1 MLLLGSIF
9 IANRAR
15 ADDAAPPPLGMSPQA
30 AQVSAQVA
38 NLQAPQI
45 EANLSS
51 DFQIQYHGFF
61 RAPLVLGFGTRPD
74 AMPGQSGI
82 QVHSP
87 PMVPDANYVNWA
99 FTNNLGGPWAQ
110 LNFSAGNAK
119 VSGTVILA
127 AYNLTDAGWTNLTA
141 QLGITQA
148 FLTVNLPHLLPR
160 LRLLAN
166 IGAFSNGYGAAGKY
180 DAGFYNTFLIGR
192 THVAGETVTLS
203 IKASDAWAIQLEEGF
218 GAKLDVIPYVAPMQQ
233 SPLLPYPGPTAQGST
248 LLAHAHA
255 GVSYQQKLL
264 LGVHWLYT
272 FTQDGRAT
280 PTQPDGHIQVL
291 GADIKLNGGVLGD
304 GYVGFSNVQ
313 ASHSLPVADSLEL
326 LHSIG
331 GWELRDNF
339 FGPNSDGT
347 GSIWSVLFQYTFSLA
362 TALRHPNPFWG
373 QGPDLLLSVF
383 GMANLVSSTDPQ
395 FDGTTKFKLGV
406 EATYLPLKWLGVS
419 SRFDMVEPTLADNTQ
434 SFYVLSPKLL
444 LRTDFLT
451 HEQIILGYTRYFYG
465 SSVTPT
471 YPNQALRPDKN
482 VVQLSAL
489 LWW

>member
-1 MLLLGSIF
+1 LLLL
-9 IANRAR
+9 ATPAR
-15 ADDAAPPPLGMSPQA
+15 ADDLPPSLGLSPQA
-30 AQVSAQVA
+30 AQVSGQVA

-45 EANLSS
+45 EANLSPE
-51 DFQIQYHGFF
+51 FAIQYHGFF
-61 RAPLVLGFGTRPD
+61 RAPMVLGFGSRPD
-74 AMPGQSGI
+74 AMPGQSSV

-87 PMVPDANYVNWA
+87 PLVPDANYVNWA
-99 FTNNLGGPWAQ
+99 YTGNLGGPWAQ

-148 FLTVNLPHLLPR
+148 FLTVRLPNLWKR
-160 LRLLAN
+160 LSLLAN
-166 IGAFSNGYGAAGKY
+166 VGAFSNGYGAAGKY

-192 THVAGETVTLS
+192 THVAGETVTLALKLTDS
-203 IKASDAWAIQLEEGF
+203 WALQAEEGF
-218 GAKLDVIPYVAPMQQ
+218 GAKLDVIPYVAPAQQ
-233 SPLLPYPGPTAQGST
+233 SPLLPYPGPTAQGTT

-255 GVSYQQKLL
+255 GVSYKQKLVVGL
-264 LGVHWLYT
+264 HYLYT
-272 FTQDGRAT
+272 FSQDGRAT
-280 PTQPDGHIQVL
+280 PTQPDGSIQVL
-291 GADIKLNGGVLGD
+291 GADLKLNGGVLGD

-313 ASHSLPVADSLEL
+313 ANHSLPVADSLEL

-347 GSIWSVLFQYTFSLA
+347 GQIWSLLFQYTFSLA
-362 TALRHPNPFWG
+362 TVLRHPNPFWG

-383 GMANLVSSTDPQ
+383 GMANWVSSSDPA
-395 FDGTTKFKLGV
+395 FSTNRFKMGV
-406 EATYLPLKWLGVS
+406 EATYLPLKWLGLS
-419 SRFDMVEPTLADNTQ
+419 GRFDLVEPNLSDDTQ
-434 SFYVLSPKLL
+434 TFYALSPKLL
-444 LRTDFLT
+444 FRTEFLA
-451 HEQIILGYTRYFYG
+451 HEQIVVGYTHYFNG

-471 YPNQALRPDKN
+471 YPNQMLRPDRN
-482 VVQLSAL
+482 VLQLSAM